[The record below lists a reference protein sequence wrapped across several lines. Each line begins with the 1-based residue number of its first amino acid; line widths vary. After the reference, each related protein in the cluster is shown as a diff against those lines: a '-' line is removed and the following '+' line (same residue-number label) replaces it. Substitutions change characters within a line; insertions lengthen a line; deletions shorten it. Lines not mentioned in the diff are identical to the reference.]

1 MTRILNFADAL
12 KEAMIQELQRD
23 PTVVVYGEDI
33 VGGTGGRGQKD
44 VRGGTFGVTKGLFTL
59 FPDRVFDTPITEA
72 AMFGATVGAA
82 VTGLRPVCEI
92 MFIDFY
98 GCGFDGIMNQ
108 AAKFRYMFGGTVK
121 VPLVFRG
128 PYGTGRRL
136 AGQHSQSPY
145 AIFTHIP
152 GLKVVVPST
161 PYEAKGLLTTAIRDD
176 DPVMFLEHKMMFTD
190 KGEVPE
196 EPYTIPFKQARIA
209 REGKDVTIVAI
220 GRQVQ
225 YAEKA
230 AETLAAEGIDCEI
243 LDPRTLSPLDE
254 ESFFAS
260 VAKTGRLVVADEDT
274 PRCGMASEFA
284 GLAARFCLS
293 DLKAP
298 VEIVTEPHSTCPFSH
313 VLEDAFTPSPEM
325 IADAVRRAVGT
336 KRGESA

>member
-1 MTRILNFADAL
+1 MARILNFADAL

-23 PTVVVYGEDI
+23 PTVVVYGEDV
-33 VGGTGGRGQKD
+33 VGGTGGKGQLD

-59 FPDRVFDTPITEA
+59 FPDRVLDTPITEA

-98 GCGFDGIMNQ
+98 GAGFDGIMNQ

-128 PYGTGRRL
+128 PYGAGRRV

-145 AIFTHIP
+145 SIFTHIP
-152 GLKVVVPST
+152 GLKVVVPAN

-176 DPVMFLEHKMMFTD
+176 DPVMFLEHKLMYAD

-196 EPYTIPFKQARIA
+196 EPYTIPFKQARVV
-209 REGKDVTIVAI
+209 RPGKDVTIVAI

-225 YAEKA
+225 FSEKA

-243 LDPRTLSPLDE
+243 IDPRTLSPLDE
-254 ESFFAS
+254 ETFFAS
-260 VAKTGRLVVADEDT
+260 VRKTGRLVVADEDT

-284 GLAARFCLS
+284 GLAARYCFH

-298 VEIVTEPHSTCPFSH
+298 VVTVTEPHATAPFSS
-313 VLEDAFTPSPEM
+313 VLEDLFIPSPDM
-325 IADAVRRAVGT
+325 IADAVRRTVESPVGT
-336 KRGESA
+336 PA